1 MPTWLIPRDELT
13 PEQLRAIELSPNEH
27 RVVFGAPGS
36 GKTQVLLYR
45 ARYLMDTWKVDP
57 ERFRIFVFTN
67 VLKNY
72 IRSALHLLDLPE
84 DCIMTFDSWCIDFY
98 RSNIQGKLPWDQE
111 QRSPDF
117 PKIRRRVLEKL
128 EGSRGPSSAR
138 LFLKKLSHN
147 PSHSPMYDFALI
159 DEGQDLD
166 GTSFEILRAIARHI
180 TVCIDHK
187 QQIYEHGSNMQD
199 ILTRL
204 ALNHVNMSLLEAFRC
219 CPFIVKLSARFI
231 NDAKERETYLNQS
244 RTFQTEKEAPLLYLA
259 SDFEDEKRR
268 LIEILRVRSLNQNE
282 SVGILLPKNN
292 QVYGLAKGI
301 SEAGIEVETP
311 KKLDFTNNIPKIMTY
326 FGAKG
331 LTFDTVLLPRL
342 VRNSFSRFDDDR
354 VLRLLFVG
362 ISRATRWVYL
372 SACQG
377 QEITVLDRLKP
388 LAAESAMTI
397 QTWSPTA
404 PHKGRK
410 PKDEEP
416 GSPETGDI
424 LDLL

>member
-13 PEQLRAIELSPNEH
+13 PEQLRAIELSPNEN

-45 ARYLMDTWKVDP
+45 ARYLMDTWKVAPD
-57 ERFRIFVFTN
+57 RFRIFVFTN
-67 VLKNY
+67 VLKHY

-84 DCIMTFDSWCIDFY
+84 DCVMTFDSWCIDFY
-98 RSNIQGKLPWDQE
+98 RNNIQGQLPWDQE

-117 PKIRRRVLEKL
+117 TKIRLRVLERL
-128 EGSRGPSSAR
+128 GGNRPSTTSRFFR
-138 LFLKKLSHN
+138 QLWHN
-147 PSHSPMYDFALI
+147 PSHSPMYDFVLV

-187 QQIYEHGSNMQD
+187 QQIYEHGSTKQD
-199 ILTRL
+199 ILAKL
-204 ALNHVNMSLLEAFRC
+204 GLNQVNMSLLEAFRC
-219 CPFIVKLSARFI
+219 CPFIVKLSAKLI
-231 NDAKERETYLNQS
+231 EDAKEREAYLNQS
-244 RTFQTEKEAPLLYLA
+244 RTFQTEREAPLLYLA

-282 SVGILLPKNN
+282 SVAILLPKRN
-292 QVYGLAKGI
+292 QVYGFAQGI
-301 SEAGIEVETP
+301 REVGIDVETP
-311 KKLDFTNNIPKIMTY
+311 KEMDFTNNIPKIMPY
-326 FGAKG
+326 HSAKG

-342 VRNSFSRFDDDR
+342 VRSSFSKVDDSR
-354 VLRLLFVG
+354 ILRLLFVG

-377 QEITVLDRLKP
+377 QEITVLKRLKP
-388 LAAESAMTI
+388 LAAENAMTI
-397 QTWSPTA
+397 QTWSPAA
-404 PHKGRK
+404 PRKGHK

-416 GSPETGDI
+416 EDPEAGDI

>member
-13 PEQLRAIELSPNEH
+13 SEQLRAIELSPNEH

-45 ARYLMDTWKVDP
+45 ARHLMDTWRVTLD
-57 ERFRIFVFTN
+57 RFRIFVFTN
-67 VLKNY
+67 VLKHY

-84 DCIMTFDSWCIDFY
+84 ECVMTFDSWCIDFY
-98 RSNIQGKLPWDQE
+98 RNNIPGQLPWDQE
-111 QRSPDF
+111 QRGPDF
-117 PKIRRRVLEKL
+117 PKIRRKVLEKL
-128 EGSRGPSSAR
+128 GVNRPSTGSRFSG
-138 LFLKKLSHN
+138 KLWHN
-147 PSHSPMYDFALI
+147 PSHSPIYDFVLV

-187 QQIYEHGSNMQD
+187 QQIYEHGSTKQD
-199 ILTRL
+199 ILARL
-204 ALNHVNMSLLEAFRC
+204 RLNQVNMSLLQAFRS
-219 CPFIVKLSARFI
+219 CPFIVKLSARLI
-231 NDAKERETYLNQS
+231 EDAKEREAYLNQS
-244 RTFQTEKEAPLLYLA
+244 RTFQTEREAPLLYLA

-282 SVGILLPKNN
+282 SVAILLPKNN

-301 SEAGIEVETP
+301 SEAGIDVETP
-311 KKLDFTNNIPKIMTY
+311 KNMDFTNNIPKILTY

-377 QEITVLDRLKP
+377 QEIIVLERLKP
-388 LAAESAMTI
+388 LAAENALTI
-397 QTWSPTA
+397 QTWSSFSRP
-404 PHKGRK
+404 KGRK
-410 PKDEEP
+410 RKDEEP
-416 GSPETGDI
+416 GTPKTEDI

>member
-13 PEQLRAIELSPNEH
+13 PEQLRAIELSPNEN

-45 ARYLMDTWKVDP
+45 ARYLMDTWKVAPD
-57 ERFRIFVFTN
+57 RFRIFVFTN
-67 VLKNY
+67 VLKHY

-84 DCIMTFDSWCIDFY
+84 DCVMGFDKWCVDYY
-98 RSNIQGKLPWDQE
+98 RSNIQGQLPWDQE

-117 PKIRRRVLEKL
+117 PKIRLRVLEKL
-128 EGSRGPSSAR
+128 GVNRPSTTSR
-138 LFLKKLSHN
+138 FLRKLWHN
-147 PSHSPMYDFALI
+147 PSHSPIYDFALV

-166 GTSFEILRAIARHI
+166 GTSFEILRAIGRHI

-187 QQIYEHGSNMQD
+187 QQIYEHGSTKQD
-199 ILTRL
+199 ILAKL
-204 ALNHVNMSLLEAFRC
+204 GLNQVNMSLLEAFRC
-219 CPFIVKLSARFI
+219 CPFIVKLSARLI
-231 NDAKERETYLNQS
+231 EDAKEREAYLNQS
-244 RTFQTEKEAPLLYLA
+244 RTFQTEREAPLLYLA

-282 SVGILLPKNN
+282 SVAILLPKNN

-301 SEAGIEVETP
+301 SEAGIDVETP
-311 KKLDFTNNIPKIMTY
+311 KNLDFTNNIPKIMTY

-342 VRNSFSRFDDDR
+342 VRNSFSRFDNER

-377 QEITVLDRLKP
+377 QEITVLERLKP
-388 LAAESAMTI
+388 LAAENAMTI
-397 QTWSPTA
+397 QTWSPAA
-404 PHKGRK
+404 PRKGHK

-416 GSPETGDI
+416 EGPESGDI

>member
-45 ARYLMDTWKVDP
+45 ARHLMDTWKVAPD
-57 ERFRIFVFTN
+57 RFRIFVFTN
-67 VLKNY
+67 VLKHY

-84 DCIMTFDSWCIDFY
+84 DCVMTFDSWCIDFY
-98 RSNIQGKLPWDQE
+98 RNNIQGQLPWDQE

-117 PKIRRRVLEKL
+117 PKIRRKVLEKL
-128 EGSRGPSSAR
+128 GGNRPSAASRFSG
-138 LFLKKLSHN
+138 KLWHN
-147 PSHSPMYDFALI
+147 PSHSPIYDFALV

-187 QQIYEHGSNMQD
+187 QQIYEHGSTKQD
-199 ILTRL
+199 ILAKL
-204 ALNHVNMSLLEAFRC
+204 GLNQVNMSLLEAFRC
-219 CPFIVKLSARFI
+219 CPFIVKLSARLI
-231 NDAKERETYLNQS
+231 EDAREREAYLNQS
-244 RTFQTEKEAPLLYLA
+244 RTFQTEREAPLLYLA

-282 SVGILLPKNN
+282 SVAILLPKNN

-301 SEAGIEVETP
+301 SEAGIDVETP
-311 KKLDFTNNIPKIMTY
+311 KNLDFTNNIPKIMTY

-342 VRNSFSRFDDDR
+342 VPNSFSRFDNER

-377 QEITVLDRLKP
+377 QELTLLERLKP
-388 LAAESAMTI
+388 LAAENAMTI
-397 QTWSPTA
+397 QTWSPAA
-404 PHKGRK
+404 PRKGHKL
-410 PKDEEP
+410 KDEEP
-416 GSPETGDI
+416 EGSEAGDI